1 MKQLGHEA
9 AQKAKDG
16 KKAAVVPLS
25 GVGKAEPVKKDLDQ
39 SAAKPTPS
47 TLESSIER
55 LTIDT
60 PTLLQSSTSSAWN
73 VEVHG
78 ETLTPKHS
86 FDKLESLQSPKSTA
100 WKTPAAESKKA
111 EEDETSSEEDEDD
124 DEDEDDVED

>member
-1 MKQLGHEA
+1 MKQLGQEA

-16 KKAAVVPLS
+16 KKAAVEPLS
-25 GVGKAEPVKKDLDQ
+25 GVGKAEPVKKDLDE

-78 ETLTPKHS
+78 ETLTPKHP
-86 FDKLESLQSPKSTA
+86 DKLESLQSPKSTA
-100 WKTPAAESKKA
+100 WKTTAEESKKV
-111 EEDETSSEEDEDD
+111 EEEETSSEEDEDD
-124 DEDEDDVED
+124 DEDEDDGED